1 MTTDQERRITE
12 LLVAA
17 MTSGLPHKGAKY
29 VLPESLAIEF
39 GRICYNMAV
48 KDIQELVQNLSHV
61 DTRIELLEVLV
72 DYQLKQ
78 RKETK

>member
-1 MTTDQERRITE
+1 MTPDQERRITE

-39 GRICYNMAV
+39 GRICYNLAV

-78 RKETK
+78 RKEAQ